1 MAFQLKPK
9 EEKFFALLEKHAE
22 LGAQAGDVLYA
33 CFAGNI
39 SAQEGL
45 ETVRGLKKEGAAI
58 RAKTMARLQ
67 KTFITPIDREDIQAV
82 IEQLDGTLDQIK
94 EIMDKMSMYNP
105 GTPTAG
111 AVAMAQI
118 VAKCMQEIRK
128 SVSYMRNLKD
138 NYVKIEARSE
148 KVSNMES
155 QGDVYYHEEMA
166 RLFTECTD
174 PIHIIKWKEI
184 LSAMENV
191 MDDCEVLVNL
201 FQRVVLKY
209 A

>member
-1 MAFQLKPK
+1 MAFRLKPK
-9 EEKFFALLEKHAE
+9 EEKFFALLEKHAGLCADAGGILDDCFQGKMSSE
-22 LGAQAGDVLYA
+22 EGA
-33 CFAGNI
+33 
-39 SAQEGL
+39 EK
-45 ETVRGLKKEGAAI
+45 VRKLKKEGQNI
-58 RAKTMARLQ
+58 RESTMTRLK

-82 IEQLDGTLDQIK
+82 IEQLDSMLDQIK
-94 EIMDKMSMYNP
+94 EIMDKLVMYRP
-105 GTPTAG
+105 GTPSAG

-118 VAKCMQEIRK
+118 VSKCTQEIKK

-138 NYVKIEARSE
+138 NYLKIEARSK

-166 RLFTECTD
+166 KLFSDCTD

-184 LSAMENV
+184 LASMEKV
-191 MDDCEVLVNL
+191 VDDCELLVRM

>member
-22 LGAQAGDVLYA
+22 LGANAGKILYD
-33 CFAGNI
+33 CFANKI
-39 SAQEGL
+39 DSKDGL
-45 ETVRGLKKEGAAI
+45 EEVRRLKREGAEV
-58 RAKTMARLQ
+58 RSKTMERLQ
-67 KTFITPIDREDIQAV
+67 KTFITPIDREDIQSV
-82 IEQLDGTLDQIK
+82 IEQLDTALDEIK
-94 EIMDKMSMYNP
+94 EIMDKMVMYHP
-105 GTPTAG
+105 GEPTPG

-118 VAKCMQEIRK
+118 VAKCMDEIRK
-128 SVSYMRNLKD
+128 SVSYMRNLKG
-138 NYVKIEARSE
+138 NYLKIEARSK
-148 KVSNMES
+148 KVSNLES

-166 RLFTECTD
+166 KLFTECTD

-184 LSAMENV
+184 LSSMEDV
-191 MDDCEVLVNL
+191 VDECEILVNT